1 MIIKALASLH
11 LIQKLFMAR
20 FILIIAS
27 ICLAVAASAQK
38 DAFDIYAIDS
48 IREVR
53 ITFKESNWDEVLDSL
68 KQRGY
73 DQRLI
78 GDVTYGGQT
87 YEGTGVRYKGN
98 SSYYSVR
105 KSGHSKLPFNIDV
118 NITNK
123 KNKLP
128 GGYDKLK
135 LSNVFRDPSFL
146 REVLS
151 YEIAGNYMPAPRANY
166 VKLYINDKY
175 MGLYNNT
182 ESVDDEFLDRF
193 YAEKKGPLFKCDP
206 IWGHEQPSSCKDGEK
221 ASLQYLGDDSVC
233 YKGKY
238 EMKSKQGWAE
248 LIKLTKVLNNDINQ
262 LGEIFNIDQA
272 LWMLAFNNVLV
283 NLDSYT
289 GRFCHNYY
297 LYQDRE
303 GVFHPIIWDMNL
315 SFGGFRYLGVEKNL
329 KPLSNSAMQRLSP
342 LAHYKQQNERRP
354 LITKLLSEPLYR
366 KIYLAHIRTILNDQ
380 FVSGRYMERAKE
392 LQSLIGPH
400 VMEDDNKLYEA
411 ETFLTNLDTT
421 AKAGKVSII
430 GIGELMN
437 KRIEY
442 LQKHSLVSKT
452 PPEVTKVE
460 HIDFGDMIVF
470 NAYLEGATNA
480 WLFYRYGD
488 KGAFKKLQLFDD
500 SGHADELAEDGNWGN
515 TLDKKKQDIQYYI
528 VAENENAAAL
538 MPERAAFEY
547 LTTAEGSSSIK

>member
-1 MIIKALASLH
+1 MVRL
-11 LIQKLFMAR
+11 
-20 FILIIAS
+20 ILIIAS
-27 ICLAVAASAQK
+27 LCFVFTSYAQK
-38 DAFDIYAIDS
+38 DGFDIYAVDS

-53 ITFKESNWDEVLDSL
+53 ITFKEANWDDILDSL

-78 GDVTYGGQT
+78 GDVTYGGKT
-87 YEGTGVRYKGN
+87 YKGAGVRYKGN

-105 KSGHSKLPFNIDV
+105 KSGQNKLPFNIDV
-118 NITNK
+118 NVTNK
-123 KNKLP
+123 KDKLP

-166 VKLYINDKY
+166 VKLYVNDRY

-193 YAEKKGPLFKCDP
+193 YGENKGPLFKCDP
-206 IWGHEQPSSCKDGEK
+206 IWGYEQPSSCKEGEK
-221 ASLQYLGDDSVC
+221 ASLQYLGADSIC

-238 EMKSKQGWAE
+238 EIKSKYGWGE
-248 LIKLTKVLNNDINQ
+248 LINLTAVLNNDVNQ
-262 LGEIFNIDQA
+262 LEEIFNIDQA

-297 LYQDRE
+297 LYQDKK

-315 SFGGFRYLGVEKNL
+315 SFGGFRYLGLEKNL
-329 KPLSNSAMQRLSP
+329 QPLSNSAMQQLSP
-342 LAHYKQQNERRP
+342 LTHYKQQNERRP
-354 LITKLLSEPLYR
+354 LITQLLSVPLYK
-366 KIYLAHIRTILNDQ
+366 KIYLAHIRTILNEQ
-380 FVSGRYMERAKE
+380 FISGNYMKRAKE
-392 LQSLIGPH
+392 LQSLIGAH

-430 GIGELMN
+430 GIAELMN

-442 LQKHSLVSKT
+442 LQNHALVNKT
-452 PPEVTKVE
+452 PPAISKVE

-470 NAYLEGATNA
+470 NAYLEGATKA
-480 WLFYRYGD
+480 WLFYRYGNE
-488 KGAFKKLQLFDD
+488 GAFKKLELFDD
-500 SGHADELAEDGNWGN
+500 SGHADEMAEDGNWGN
-515 TLDKKKQDIQYYI
+515 TLDNKEKNIQYYV
-528 VAENENAAAL
+528 VAENDGAAAL
-538 MPERAAFEY
+538 YPERAAFEFM
-547 LTTAEGSSSIK
+547 TTAEGSSSVK